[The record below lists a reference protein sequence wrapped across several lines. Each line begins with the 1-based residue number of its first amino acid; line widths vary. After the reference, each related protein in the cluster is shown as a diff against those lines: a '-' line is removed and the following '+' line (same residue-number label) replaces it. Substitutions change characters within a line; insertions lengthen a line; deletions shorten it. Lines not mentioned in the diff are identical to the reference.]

1 MPEVCIVREFTVFP
15 GPRYR
20 RQGHGSGEEFRE
32 TYLVPA
38 FRSAV
43 ANQRVVVDLDG
54 VKYGYPT
61 SFLEEAF
68 GGLARKLGVDVV
80 KETLDLRSSEPPLVD
95 EIWHYIE
102 HADDERGVG
111 AT

>member
-1 MPEVCIVREFTVFP
+1 MAEIYIARGFTLLP

-20 RQGHGSGEEFRE
+20 HQGRGSGEEFRE
-32 TYLVPA
+32 RHLLPA
-38 FRSAV
+38 FRKAV
-43 ANQRVVVDLDG
+43 KNEKVVVHLDG

-68 GGLARKLGVDVV
+68 GGLARRLGVDAV
-80 KETLDLRSSEPPLVD
+80 KTTLDLRSSEPPLIR

-102 HADDERGVG
+102 HANDDR
-111 AT
+111 